1 MSTILELL
9 QQFGLLIVFANVL
22 LEQLGLPLPAYPTL
36 LLSGVLIGNGQYSL
50 DTLLAVAV
58 IAALIADSIWYMA
71 GRKYG
76 KRVMGKLC
84 KISLSPDTCVR
95 QTESLYLK
103 FGPPALL
110 VCKFIPGFASISSAL
125 AGSSGTRYLVFV
137 LMDGLGAMLWA
148 GSALWLGNLFSSAID
163 ELMLTL
169 VQMGKW
175 GTLLVL
181 VLLAAFIAY
190 KWWDRQR
197 FIKSLRMARIS
208 IEELNEMLNSGAA
221 PVILDT
227 RAAHLVDDG
236 WIPGAQFITLEDVDS
251 LVLDIDQDA
260 PVVLYCSCPNEVTA
274 AKVAKKLI
282 NRGYRNIRP
291 LTGGIDAWR
300 DAGFEVVSVQVADAA
315 APAKETHV

>member
-1 MSTILELL
+1 MNVVLELI
-9 QQFGLLIVFANVL
+9 QQYGLLIVFASVF
-22 LEQLGLPLPAYPTL
+22 LEQMGLPLPAYPTL
-36 LLSGVLIGNGQYSL
+36 LLAGVLIGNGQYSWAAM
-50 DTLLAVAV
+50 LLVALV
-58 IAALIADSIWYMA
+58 AALLADSIWYRA

-95 QTESLYLK
+95 QTEALYLK

-125 AGSSGTRYLVFV
+125 AGSSGTPYWLFA
-137 LMDGLGAMLWA
+137 LMDGLGALLWS

-169 VQMGKW
+169 VEMGKW
-175 GTLLVL
+175 GTGL
-181 VLLAAFIAY
+181 VLLLLTAFIAV

-197 FIKSLRMARIS
+197 FLKSLRMARIS
-208 IEELNEMLNSGAA
+208 VEELHTLIASDAA

-227 RAAHLVDDG
+227 RARHLTEDG
-236 WIPGAQFITLEDVDS
+236 WIPGAQFVTLEDVDQ
-251 LVLDIDQDA
+251 LTLDIDEDA
-260 PVVLYCSCPNEVTA
+260 PVILYCSCPNEVTA

-282 NRGYRNIRP
+282 RRGYRNIRP
-291 LTGGIDAWR
+291 LSGGIDAWR
-300 DAGFEVVSVQVADAA
+300 DAGFAITAAKDA
-315 APAKETHV
+315 HV

>member
-1 MSTILELL
+1 MHTVLELI
-9 QQFGLLIVFANVL
+9 QHYGLLIVFASVF
-22 LEQLGLPLPAYPTL
+22 LEQMGLPLPAYPTL
-36 LLSGVLIGNGQYSL
+36 LLAGVLIGNGQYAWE
-50 DTLLAVAV
+50 TMLLVAM
-58 IAALIADSIWYMA
+58 IAALAADSVWYRA

-95 QTESLYLK
+95 QTEALYLK

-125 AGSSGTRYLVFV
+125 AGSSGTRYWLFV
-137 LMDGLGAMLWA
+137 LMDGLGALLWA

-169 VQMGKW
+169 VEMGKW

-181 VLLAAFIAY
+181 VLLAAFIAS

-208 IEELNEMLNSGAA
+208 VDELNAMLNNGAA

-227 RAAHLVDDG
+227 RAKHLIDDG
-236 WIPGAQFITLEDVDS
+236 WIPGAQFVTLEDVDQ
-251 LVLDIDQDA
+251 LVLEIDEDA

-282 NRGYRNIRP
+282 GRGYRNIRP

-300 DAGFEVVSVQVADAA
+300 DAGFEVTTLE
-315 APAKETHV
+315 KERMAREIDV